1 MIRRVLPLL
10 ALALGGLTILGLPVR
25 AQAPPARELVG
36 TWTLV
41 SVERLT
47 AGSAPAALP
56 LPRGLLVF
64 DAAGHAYEL
73 ARSGRNFVNAVNQAT
88 PAEAQALFGSYG
100 GFWGS
105 YKADKGSLVF
115 RAEGAVN
122 PNAMGPM
129 ARDLLRTFALSDD
142 RLVITSGA
150 ESGDGR
156 DNMRWTWQ
164 RVPQLE
170 NLTPANRRLVGF
182 WRHIVEKRIN
192 VTTAAVLTESPR
204 APSVIV
210 YTPSGYV
217 GVHFPPLNR
226 QRFAGPS
233 PTDEEAR
240 AAIAGFVSYYGAYT
254 LYPGLVFHQRLVI
267 LGTPLGDSLRRFYEI
282 DGDELNLKFPA
293 VTNQGQE
300 IRTIVTLKRISGEKD
315 MMQTP

>member
-1 MIRRVLPLL
+1 VRVLPALLL
-10 ALALGGLTILGLPVR
+10 AATLS
-25 AQAPPARELVG
+25 ARQTAGTGAADARSLVG
-36 TWTLV
+36 TWTL
-41 SVERLT
+41 SSAERLA
-47 AGSAPAALP
+47 AGSAPVALP

-73 ARSGRNFVNAVNQAT
+73 VKSGRNFVNSANQAT
-88 PAEAQALFGSYG
+88 PAEAQALFGSFG

-105 YKADKGSLVF
+105 YKADTAQKKITF

-129 ARDLLRTFALSDD
+129 AGDLLRTFEFADD
-142 RLVITSGA
+142 RLVVTSGA
-150 ESGDGR
+150 DSGDGR

-192 VTTAAVLTESPR
+192 VATGAVLTESPR

-226 QRFAGPS
+226 QRFAGTA
-233 PTDEEAR
+233 PTDDEAR
-240 AAIAGFVSYYGAYT
+240 AAIAGFVSYYGSYT
-254 LYPGLVFHQRLVI
+254 LYPGLVFHHRLVI
-267 LGTPLGDSLRRFYEI
+267 LANPQGDSLRRFYDI
-282 DGDELNLKFPA
+282 TGDELNLKFPA

-300 IRTIVTLKRISGEKD
+300 IRTVVTLKRISGERD
-315 MMQTP
+315 MIPNP